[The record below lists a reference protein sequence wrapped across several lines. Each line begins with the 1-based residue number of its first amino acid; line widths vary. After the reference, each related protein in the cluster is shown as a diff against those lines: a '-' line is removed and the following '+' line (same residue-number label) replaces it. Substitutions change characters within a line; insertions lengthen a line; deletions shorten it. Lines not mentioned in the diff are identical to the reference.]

1 MNYGRAVGRTDAL
14 HNGGDPQTIDKVV
27 VVFLSFCFL
36 FFRAL
41 NGECIVST
49 IQRNDRFMSMV
60 RGKLKQSE
68 NAEQE

>member
-1 MNYGRAVGRTDAL
+1 MSYGRAVGRTDAL

-27 VVFLSFCFL
+27 VVFHCFFLSFFL
-36 FFRAL
+36 LFFFRAL

-60 RGKLKQSE
+60 RE
-68 NAEQE
+68 N

>member
-1 MNYGRAVGRTDAL
+1 MSYGRAVGRTDAL

-27 VVFLSFCFL
+27 VFHCCCCFL
-36 FFRAL
+36 VFFRAL

-60 RGKLKQSE
+60 RG
-68 NAEQE
+68 N